1 MDANAQHPPAVLP
14 APGTLVTRVRNLA
27 LRDTN
32 VVVASVIINNLLRA
46 LSSVILTRLLMPEMF
61 GIAGIIASIQFSVA
75 MASDLGFQ
83 AFVVRHADGDKP
95 RFLDTVWTIA
105 LVRSLL
111 LTALVMALAA
121 PLAHLFDKP
130 DLAPMIAVS
139 SLTFCI
145 EGLASLTLLTAIRQR
160 RILRLSVLELTVM
173 IAQIAIS
180 TVLAYLWQS
189 YWALLIGMLCS
200 GILKA
205 VLSYTMFEGARRRLA
220 WDTGYAR
227 NLWSFARFVTGSSLI
242 YLVIAQC
249 DKLVL
254 GRVMSL
260 DHFGF
265 YMLAVNL
272 ASAPLAFAGAYAS
285 RVLYPSYAELFRE
298 QCADLKDRYYAK
310 RRLPSLLY
318 AFLTGG
324 FIGSAG
330 LIIDILYDDR
340 YADAAT
346 YLRILAITPL
356 FALASNSA
364 NEALTATGRISVT
377 LQASVAKLMWLVI
390 ACPTFYGMNGQL
402 GIVLAVGLM
411 EVPALLLKWFQ
422 MHRAALLDLSQE
434 MMFVAAGGAGI
445 ACGFAGEAAVAALLG
460 GLPA

>member
-1 MDANAQHPPAVLP
+1 MHTNAQHPARAVP
-14 APGTLVTRVRNLA
+14 ETEAFAKRIKNVA

-32 VVVASVIINNLLRA
+32 VVVASVVINNLLRA
-46 LSSVILTRLLMPEMF
+46 VSSVILTRLLVPEMF

-111 LTALVMALAA
+111 LTLLVVTLAA
-121 PLAHLFDKP
+121 PLAHVFDKP
-130 DLAPMIAVS
+130 DLAPLIAVS
-139 SLTFCI
+139 ALTFCI

-160 RILRLSVLELTVM
+160 RILRLSVLELIVM
-173 IAQIAIS
+173 IAQIAIAS
-180 TVLAYLWQS
+180 VLAYLWQS
-189 YWALLIGMLCS
+189 YWAILIGMLGS

-220 WDTGYAR
+220 WDRGYAR
-227 NLWSFARFVTGSSLI
+227 DLWAFARFVTGSSLI
-242 YLVIAQC
+242 YLLIVQC
-249 DKLVL
+249 DKVVL

-265 YMLAVNL
+265 YVLAGNL

-285 RVLYPSYAELFRE
+285 RVLYPKYAELFRE
-298 QCADLKDRYYAK
+298 QCADLKEQYYAK

-340 YADAAT
+340 YAEAAT

-377 LQASVAKLMWLVI
+377 LQASVAKLIWLVL
-390 ACPTFYGMNGQL
+390 ACPTFYAMKGQL

-422 MHRAALLDLSQE
+422 MHRAALLDLRQE
-434 MMFVAAGGAGI
+434 LIFVAAGGAGI
-445 ACGFAGEAAVAALLG
+445 LCGFAGESAVEALLSR
-460 GLPA
+460 LPA